1 MFGNKKLKLQIEN
14 LQKELNSKK
23 EIFNYNEIKIK
34 DDFNVL
40 NEVLDLKISN
50 YEEVMFVYN
59 RYQEDKKVN
68 VSTEEIDK
76 ATRSI
81 IKDTIMSLSERYV
94 NYLCTKYFKS
104 EEALVDVYTQRVY
117 MRLFKFANDYNIN
130 RTQSDFKNN
139 K

>member
-1 MFGNKKLKLQIEN
+1 
-14 LQKELNSKK
+14 
-23 EIFNYNEIKIK
+23 
-34 DDFNVL
+34 
-40 NEVLDLKISN
+40 LDLKISN